1 MKSNNYEKIRVVS
14 FARWLL
20 RWRWL
25 VLLCSVTVVILA
37 AMSSKF
43 IAFNSDQDIW
53 FGENNPQLSAMNA
66 LEEKFSKDKNVFIAI
81 EAKDGKIFSQE
92 TVTTIEELIADA
104 WKLRK

>member
-1 MKSNNYEKIRVVS
+1 
-14 FARWLL
+14 
-20 RWRWL
+20 
-25 VLLCSVTVVILA
+25 
-37 AMSSKF
+37 MSSKF

-104 WKLRK
+104 WKLRKWMSMNQIIISTLSYIEDRW